1 MEFLYIYIVISVL
14 KLRKIY
20 NLIKI
25 FICAAGYEFTLLVDI

>member
-1 MEFLYIYIVISVL
+1 MKFLYIYSNQRVI

>member
-1 MEFLYIYIVISVL
+1 MFIYLYSNQCVI